1 MNGLIRKDLMSIK
14 SSVAIMVVASLAFS
28 LAFGWDSP
36 MVVLMMITS
45 MMSVV
50 YGGCFMYD
58 SKCGW
63 DAFAVSSGVPRG
75 RIVSSKFIGGSLM
88 TLAGVAMSIA
98 VATAISLVRGIG
110 PDATA
115 LAYGIVTALLF
126 GLCLNSVNC
135 TANFVLENGKAQM
148 LSSVIVGSL
157 VALTVIVSSMTDGIL
172 DEVPWFVPAAIAVV
186 FIAITIAGYGVSMR
200 RFLTKDL

>member
-14 SSVAIMVVASLAFS
+14 GSVAIMVVASVAFS

-36 MVVLMMITS
+36 MVVLMMCTT

-50 YGGCFMYD
+50 YGGSFMYD

-63 DAFAVSSGVPRG
+63 DAFAVSSGVPRR
-75 RIVSSKFIGGSLM
+75 RIVSSKFIGGTLL
-88 TLAGVAMSIA
+88 TLAGVALSLVVAAAISIA
-98 VATAISLVRGIG
+98 NGIG
-110 PDATA
+110 LDGTE
-115 LAYGIVTALLF
+115 LAYGVITALLF

-148 LSSVIVGSL
+148 LSSAIVGSL

-172 DEVPWFVPAAIAVV
+172 DDAPWFVPAAIAAV
-186 FIAITIAGYGVSMR
+186 FVAITVAGYGISMR